1 MRVLFDTNIYI
12 SFIRELRHSSEMLR
26 RGTTKYL
33 SAVVLM
39 ELWAGARTRAAERVV
54 ERLQR
59 PYAGANRIISLTPS
73 QYISVGKFL
82 AGLPSRYGE
91 LRKAAAF
98 VNDVQIAFTAL
109 RLGAVMI
116 TEDKQHFEIIRRRVR
131 SPSELPPRL
140 IHRRRGKPPIGFR
153 VVASQST

>member
-12 SFIRELRHSSEMLR
+12 SFIRELRHSAEMLR

-54 ERLQR
+54 ERLQK
-59 PYAGANRIISLTPS
+59 PYAGANRVISLTPS
-73 QYISVGKFL
+73 QYISIGQFL

-91 LRKAAAF
+91 LRKAAGF
-98 VNDVQIAFTAL
+98 VNDVQIAFTAV
-109 RLGAVMI
+109 RLGAVLV
-116 TEDKQHFEIIRRRVR
+116 TEDEQHFEIIRRRIPALRVLY
-131 SPSELPPRL
+131 LP
-140 IHRRRGKPPIGFR
+140 G
-153 VVASQST
+153 